1 MRKGGQNNIGYQKEV
16 NFMELEKVLKR
27 LKEFACKYPEFL
39 VDVKALS
46 VKLLQ
51 CREKGW
57 EENLKSYFLSNPEM
71 HSAFTAYLSQI
82 LRIFR
87 VYDEIPEHL
96 QRRLKQAQ
104 SIDHLKSWADTV
116 SAVPDQTSPL
126 PVVSGSFVKQ
136 ARQLWKN
143 RVCGNEDILNIIL
156 RHAVEYGNTGKTAPI
171 LLYGPPGIGKTLI
184 GKTYGAILNLPHIFV
199 SGPSASANRGLAG
212 APNLYTGAG
221 PGAIVQAMISAK
233 TGNPVICIDEI
244 DKAMGGY
251 SSSPNFQNEL
261 LSALDESNTH
271 FFDNYI
277 EMNLDISHIP
287 FVFTA
292 SDISVLSQ
300 PLLDRIE
307 VVEMSAPS
315 KETLHTI
322 MQEHT
327 LPEIMKKYGGDLV
340 HVDDGV
346 IDTTVEVLWN
356 KGNRSCRPYQ
366 KAMNIIISDAYLKA
380 LETEKTVTVSVDDV
394 YRTVKELFSD
404 GRSRQLGF
412 LSA

>member
-1 MRKGGQNNIGYQKEV
+1 MNLDKVIKQ
-16 NFMELEKVLKR
+16 LEEFATEYPDYLMDVKVL
-27 LKEFACKYPEFL
+27 A
-39 VDVKALS
+39 
-46 VKLLQ
+46 VKLRL
-51 CREKGW
+51 CLDDGW
-57 EENLKSYFLSNPEM
+57 EEILKSYFLSHSEM
-71 HSAFTAYLSQI
+71 HNVFRAYLSQRSRTF
-82 LRIFR
+82 RI
-87 VYDEIPEHL
+87 YHGIPEHL
-96 QRRLKQAQ
+96 QSRLKQAQ
-104 SIDHLKSWADTV
+104 AIDHLKSWADTV
-116 SAVPDQTSPL
+116 HAVPNQTDPL
-126 PVVSGSFVKQ
+126 PIISGTFVK
-136 ARQLWKN
+136 AAKQLWKD
-143 RVCGNEDILNIIL
+143 RVCGNEHILKILL
-156 RHAVEYGNTGKTAPI
+156 RHGVEYGKTGKTNPI

-184 GKTYGAILNLPHIFV
+184 GKTYGAILNLPHIFI
-199 SGPSASANRGLAG
+199 SGPSAASNRGLAG

-251 SSSPNFQNEL
+251 SSNPNFQNEL

-292 SDISVLSQ
+292 NDITALSQ

-307 VVEMSAPS
+307 LVEMSAPS
-315 KETLHTI
+315 RETLHTI
-322 MQEHT
+322 MREHT
-327 LPEIMKKYGGDLV
+327 LPEIMKKFDGDLV
-340 HVDDGV
+340 RVDDGV

-380 LETEKTVTVSVDDV
+380 LESERTVTVSVDDV
-394 YRTVKELFSD
+394 YRAVKELFSD

>member
-1 MRKGGQNNIGYQKEV
+1 MNLDKVIKQ
-16 NFMELEKVLKR
+16 LEEFAADYPDYLMDVKVL
-27 LKEFACKYPEFL
+27 A
-39 VDVKALS
+39 
-46 VKLLQ
+46 VKLRL
-51 CREKGW
+51 CLDGSW
-57 EENLKSYFLSNPEM
+57 EEILKSYFLSHSEM
-71 HSAFTAYLSQI
+71 HNAFRAYLSQCT
-82 LRIFR
+82 RTFR
-87 VYDEIPEHL
+87 VYHGIPEHL
-96 QRRLKQAQ
+96 QSRLKQAQ
-104 SIDHLKSWADTV
+104 AIDHLKSWADTV
-116 SAVPDQTSPL
+116 RAVPNQTDPI
-126 PVVSGSFVKQ
+126 PIISGSFVKD
-136 ARQLWKN
+136 AKQLWKDQ
-143 RVCGNEDILNIIL
+143 VCGNERILKILL
-156 RHAVEYGNTGKTAPI
+156 RHGVEYGKTGKTNPI

-292 SDISVLSQ
+292 NDISVLSQ

-380 LETEKTVTVSVDDV
+380 LESERTVTVSVDDV
-394 YRTVKELFSD
+394 YRAVKELFSD